1 MEGCSEDLSSHHDG
15 LLSDCP
21 KMSERKKGGKMNG
34 EMIWDKFEDM
44 REVMG
49 DTNLLI
55 ALADSLGTDKLY
67 GELLYIDRMNDL
79 GIFEED

>member
-1 MEGCSEDLSSHHDG
+1 
-15 LLSDCP
+15 
-21 KMSERKKGGKMNG
+21 MNS

-49 DTNLLI
+49 DTDLLI
-55 ALADSLGTDKLY
+55 ALAYSLGTDRLY
-67 GELLYIDRMNDL
+67 GELLYIDRVNDL

>member
-1 MEGCSEDLSSHHDG
+1 
-15 LLSDCP
+15 
-21 KMSERKKGGKMNG
+21 MNG

-55 ALADSLGTDKLY
+55 ALADSLGTDKLLP
-67 GELLYIDRMNDL
+67 ELLYIDRVNDF
-79 GIFEED
+79 GIFEEEEN

>member
-1 MEGCSEDLSSHHDG
+1 
-15 LLSDCP
+15 
-21 KMSERKKGGKMNG
+21 MNG

-55 ALADSLGTDKLY
+55 ALADSLGTDKLC
-67 GELLYIDRMNDL
+67 GELLYIDRVNDL
-79 GIFEED
+79 GIFEDED

>member
-1 MEGCSEDLSSHHDG
+1 
-15 LLSDCP
+15 
-21 KMSERKKGGKMNG
+21 MNG

-55 ALADSLGTDKLY
+55 ALADSIGTDKLLS
-67 GELLYIDRMNDL
+67 ELLYIDRVNDL
-79 GIFEED
+79 GIFEEED

>member
-1 MEGCSEDLSSHHDG
+1 
-15 LLSDCP
+15 
-21 KMSERKKGGKMNG
+21 MNG

-67 GELLYIDRMNDL
+67 GELLLHRPRERPRN
-79 GIFEED
+79 FR

>member
-1 MEGCSEDLSSHHDG
+1 
-15 LLSDCP
+15 
-21 KMSERKKGGKMNG
+21 MSERKKGGKMNG

-49 DTNLLI
+49 DTDLLI

-67 GELLYIDRMNDL
+67 GELLYIDRVNDL

>member
-1 MEGCSEDLSSHHDG
+1 
-15 LLSDCP
+15 
-21 KMSERKKGGKMNG
+21 MNG

-49 DTNLLI
+49 DANLLI

-67 GELLYIDRMNDL
+67 GELLYIDRVNDL
-79 GIFEED
+79 GIFEDED

>member
-1 MEGCSEDLSSHHDG
+1 MMGYYLIV
-15 LLSDCP
+15 
-21 KMSERKKGGKMNG
+21 RKRPNGRLENTMNG

-67 GELLYIDRMNDL
+67 GELLYIDRVNDL
-79 GIFEED
+79 GIFKDED